1 MVQDLNQAL
10 KLLQLLI
17 IWKEVKGA
25 KRKRVAKV
33 QANLEQGER
42 NQILVARLAGGLS
55 LDQCHPLSKMFPPA
69 RLGGGSQDLLLLKHG
84 PMLA

>member
-33 QANLEQGER
+33 
-42 NQILVARLAGGLS
+42 
-55 LDQCHPLSKMFPPA
+55 
-69 RLGGGSQDLLLLKHG
+69 
-84 PMLA
+84 